1 MLLPSPYDHVTTAM
15 NRNITPIDRNRPGL
29 PGDVDLFREL
39 AEQSGDVL
47 AMGSDAG
54 SIGYV
59 SPAVGP
65 MLGYTPAELN
75 GRHVLR
81 YVFPADAAR
90 VRSAWERAQLAA
102 VRELTLEVRVRH
114 KRGAWLWLE
123 ARVRWL
129 ASSAEHPGRWV
140 ASMRDVTERR
150 ALEQRLAAQKERAQ
164 ATLRAIADGVITVDA
179 RGCVEYI
186 NPAAERITHW
196 SGELG
201 IGQPVTRVFT
211 PVGVRQRPPE
221 DASVAGLS
229 AWFHSVSDA
238 PVTVARRD
246 GAEAVVQLSVASV
259 ADSDGQPQGL
269 VLTFRDTSQTASLL
283 RELAYRASHD
293 SLTGLFNR
301 EEFERQLKRLVSEAQ
316 AGSGAHVLA
325 YIDLDQFK
333 LVNDT
338 CGHAAG
344 DALLKDVAKLMGSLL
359 AHNDVVA
366 RLGGDEFGVLM
377 PHRGLA
383 DAVRTARSLIA
394 AIGRLRFTWADRQF
408 VLGASIGIAP
418 VVRGGLSA
426 DAIMMSADAACYVAK
441 EQGRNR
447 VHVFAPSDADV
458 ARRQDEMRWVPRLQ
472 TALEVG
478 DFQLLA
484 HDIVPAASGVATARH
499 LEVLIA
505 LPDASGRLTPPGEFL
520 PAAQRYGLMGQI
532 DRWVVRQVV
541 EWLHWRGNTGRQM
554 PELVAVNLSGSSLS
568 ELEFREFVE
577 EQVRGLR
584 CPGALCFEITESEVI
599 TNLPEV
605 GAFMQRVKALGC
617 SFALDDFGS
626 GLSSFAYL
634 RQLPVDYIKI
644 DGQFVRDSYH
654 DGVNLAMVDAIHRIG
669 RVMGLKTIA
678 ESVENEATYRRMRE
692 IGVDYCQGFY
702 FGVPRPLLSL
712 D

>member
-1 MLLPSPYDHVTTAM
+1 M
-15 NRNITPIDRNRPGL
+15 NRKVTPIDRNRPDVL
-29 PGDVDLFREL
+29 GDVDLFREL

-47 AMGSDAG
+47 AMGSDTG
-54 SIGYV
+54 NIGYV
-59 SPAVGP
+59 SPAVAP
-65 MLGYTPAELN
+65 ILGYAPAELV

-81 YVFPADAAR
+81 YVFPADAVR
-90 VRSAWERAQLAA
+90 VRAAWGRAQLAG
-102 VRELTLEVRVRH
+102 VRELTLEVRVQH
-114 KRGAWLWLE
+114 KRGTWQWLE

-129 ASSAEHPGRWV
+129 LGESAQPGRWV

-150 ALEQRLAAQKERAQ
+150 ALEQRLAGQKERAQ

-196 SGELG
+196 PGDLG
-201 IGQPVTRVFT
+201 VGQPVTRVFT
-211 PVGVRQRPPE
+211 PIGARQQPPE
-221 DASVAGLS
+221 EASVAGLS

-238 PVTVARRD
+238 PVSVMRRD
-246 GAEAVVQLSVASV
+246 GSEVAVQLSVASV

-301 EEFERQLKRLVSEAQ
+301 EEFERQLKRLVSESQ
-316 AGSGAHVLA
+316 AGGGSHALA

-344 DALLKDVAKLMGSLL
+344 DALLKDVAKAMTAVL
-359 AHNDVVA
+359 AHNDVLA
-366 RLGGDEFGVLM
+366 RLGGDEFGLLM
-377 PHRGLA
+377 PQRTLDEA
-383 DAVRTARSLIA
+383 MDTARAVIA
-394 AIGRLRFTWADRQF
+394 AIGELRFAWADRQF
-408 VLGASIGIAP
+408 VLGASIGLAP
-418 VVRGGLSA
+418 VTRNSAAA
-426 DAIMMSADAACYVAK
+426 DAVMMAADAACYVAK
-441 EQGRNR
+441 ERGRHR
-447 VHVFAPSDADV
+447 AHVFEPGDAAV
-458 ARRQDEMRWVPRLQ
+458 ARHQDEMRWVPRLQ

-484 HDIVPAASGVATARH
+484 HDIVPAASGVSTGRH

-520 PAAQRYGLMGQI
+520 PAALRYGLMGQI

-541 EWLHWRGNTGRQM
+541 EWLHWRHNTGRQM
-554 PELVAVNLSGSSLS
+554 PDMVAVNLSGASLS
-568 ELEFREFVE
+568 DGEFRDCVE

-584 CPGALCFEITESEVI
+584 CSSALCFEITESEVI
-599 TNLPEV
+599 TNLGEV
-605 GAFMQRVKALGC
+605 ADFMRRVKALGC

-644 DGQFVRDSYH
+644 DGQFVRDCFH
-654 DGVNLAMVDAIHRIG
+654 DGVNLAMVDSIHRIG

-678 ESVENEATYRRMRE
+678 ESVENELTLQRMRE

-702 FGVPRPLLSL
+702 FGMPRPLLNL

>member
-1 MLLPSPYDHVTTAM
+1 MS
-15 NRNITPIDRNRPGL
+15 RNVTPIDRSRTGV

-54 SIGYV
+54 NIAYV

-65 MLGYTPAELN
+65 ILGYAPGELS

-90 VRSAWERAQLAA
+90 VRTAWGRAQLAG

-129 ASSAEHPGRWV
+129 VSKTDLPGRWV

-179 RGCVEYI
+179 RGCIEYI
-186 NPAAERITHW
+186 NPAAERITNW
-196 SGELG
+196 PGEVG
-201 IGQPVTRVFT
+201 VGQPVTRVFK
-211 PVGVRQRPPE
+211 PRGVRQQPP
-221 DASVAGLS
+221 DNASVAGLS

-238 PVTVARRD
+238 PVTVERRD
-246 GAEAVVQLSVASV
+246 GGEAVVQLSVASV

-301 EEFERQLKRLVSEAQ
+301 EEFERQLKGLVTEAQ
-316 AGSGAHVLA
+316 AGGGSHVLA

-333 LVNDT
+333 LINDT

-344 DALLKDVAKLMGSLL
+344 DALLKDVSRALGPLL
-359 AHNDVVA
+359 AYNDVLA
-366 RLGGDEFGVLM
+366 RLGGDEFGLLL
-377 PHRGLA
+377 PHCSIS
-383 DAVRTARSLIA
+383 DALTTVRTLIG
-394 AIGRLRFTWADRQF
+394 AIGRLRFSWADRQF
-408 VLGASIGIAP
+408 VLGASVGLAP
-418 VVRGGLSA
+418 VVRGTPNA
-426 DAIMMSADAACYVAK
+426 DAVMMSADAACYVAK

-447 VHVFAPSDADV
+447 AHVFEISDVDV

-472 TALEVG
+472 TALELG

-484 HDIVPAASGVATARH
+484 HDIVPSASGVPTGRH

-541 EWLHWRGNTGRQM
+541 EWLHWRSNTGRQM

-568 ELEFREFVE
+568 DIEFRDFVE
-577 EQVRGLR
+577 EHVRSLR
-584 CPGALCFEITESEVI
+584 SCGALCFEITESEVI
-599 TNLPEV
+599 TSLTEV
-605 GAFMQRVKALGC
+605 GEFMRRVKSLGC

-644 DGQFVRDSYH
+644 DGQFVRDCYR
-654 DGVNLAMVDAIHRIG
+654 DGVNLAMVDSIHRIG

-678 ESVENEATYRRMRE
+678 ESVENEAAYRRMRE

-702 FGVPRPLLSL
+702 FGVPRPLLNL

>member
-1 MLLPSPYDHVTTAM
+1 MS
-15 NRNITPIDRNRPGL
+15 RNVTPIDRSRAGVL
-29 PGDVDLFREL
+29 GDVDLFREL

-47 AMGSDAG
+47 AMGSDTG

-65 MLGYTPAELN
+65 MLGYAPSELS

-81 YVFPADAAR
+81 YVYPADAVR
-90 VRSAWERAQLAA
+90 VRAAWGRAQQAG

-114 KRGAWLWLE
+114 KRGIWHWLE

-129 ASSAEHPGRWV
+129 AGSSDRPGRWV

-179 RGCVEYI
+179 RGCIEYI
-186 NPAAERITHW
+186 NPAAERITNW

-201 IGQPVTRVFT
+201 IGLPVTRVFT
-211 PVGVRQRPPE
+211 PIGVRQQPPE
-221 DASVAGLS
+221 EASVAGLS

-238 PVTVARRD
+238 PVTIGRHD
-246 GAEAVVQLSVASV
+246 GGEAIVQLAVASV

-301 EEFERQLKRLVSEAQ
+301 EEFERQLKRLASEAQ

-325 YIDLDQFK
+325 YVDLDQFK

-344 DALLKDVAKLMGSLL
+344 DALLKDVARAMASLL
-359 AHNDVVA
+359 APGDVLA
-366 RLGGDEFGVLM
+366 RLGGDEFGLLM
-377 PHRGLA
+377 THCSVV
-383 DAVRTARSLIA
+383 DAVGTARALIA

-418 VVRGGLSA
+418 VVRGGASA
-426 DAIMMSADAACYVAK
+426 DAIMMAADAACYVAK

-447 VHVFAPSDADV
+447 VHVFEPSDADV
-458 ARRQDEMRWVPRLQ
+458 ARHQDEMRWVPRLQ
-472 TALEVG
+472 TALELG

-484 HDIVPAASGVATARH
+484 HDIVPGASGVPTGRH

-505 LPDASGRLTPPGEFL
+505 LPDASGRLIAPGEFL

-541 EWLHWRGNTGRQM
+541 EWLVWRGNTGRKM

-568 ELEFREFVE
+568 DGEFRDFVE

-584 CPGALCFEITESEVI
+584 RARVLCFEVTESEVI
-599 TNLPEV
+599 TNLTEV
-605 GAFMQRVKALGC
+605 SAFMQRIKAMGC

-634 RQLPVDYIKI
+634 RRLPVDYIKI
-644 DGQFVRDSYH
+644 DGQFVRDSFH
-654 DGVNLAMVDAIHRIG
+654 DGVNLAMVDSIHRIG

-702 FGVPRPLLSL
+702 FGVPKPLLSI